1 MSAFWGAF
9 VGSFVGLIAI
19 FVIAVVIVGDERR

>member
-19 FVIAVVIVGDERR
+19 FVIAAVLGGDGRR